1 MKITVKDVKEYQSK
15 RDSIKT
21 IGEFKQL
28 GRDLRDKFSL
38 TDKEAID
45 ILNNKGDA
53 ILDILAKSEKLE

>member
-15 RDSIKT
+15 RDNIKT

-28 GRDLRDKFSL
+28 GRDLRDKFGL